1 MCTGVV
7 SDDAVSACSSLKG
20 LWRWVGLLV
29 DALLLVRSEAVER
42 GPLMVSVRSPSAR
55 TKRQGTDS
63 LSATS
68 STPENA
74 LSQGRWASSSQ
85 GSLITVA
92 LLKSRGPSPEG
103 MELILLEPIDGDA
116 LLSLPGNP

>member
-20 LWRWVGLLV
+20 LWRWVGLLA

-55 TKRQGTDS
+55 TERQDTDS
-63 LSATS
+63 MSATGW
-68 STPENA
+68 TPENA
-74 LSQGRWASSSQ
+74 LSQGRWAR
-85 GSLITVA
+85 G
-92 LLKSRGPSPEG
+92 KPDHGGPSSRAEAPNPQDV
-103 MELILLEPIDGDA
+103 ELILSKPIDGDT
-116 LLSLPGNP
+116 LLSVTGNP